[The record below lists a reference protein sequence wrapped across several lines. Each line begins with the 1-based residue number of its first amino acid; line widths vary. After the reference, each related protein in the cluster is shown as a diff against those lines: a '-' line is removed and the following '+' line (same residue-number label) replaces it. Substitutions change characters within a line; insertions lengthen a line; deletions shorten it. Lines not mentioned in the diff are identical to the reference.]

1 MSNERGT
8 MSAIS
13 RDTLQGPKVR
23 DTTGP
28 QASERFIKIQLGEIG
43 PACLLMAC
51 TIGPFKRTCLKI
63 CNALKQRLMG
73 SLPELVYDNTP
84 G

>member
-8 MSAIS
+8 MSIIS
-13 RDTLQGPKVR
+13 RDTKLGPIVR

-28 QASERFIKIQLGEIG
+28 QAPERSIKIQLGEIR
-43 PACLLMAC
+43 PACLLMAY
-51 TIGPFKRTCLKI
+51 TIGPFIPTCLKI
-63 CNALKQRLMG
+63 CNALKQRLMD